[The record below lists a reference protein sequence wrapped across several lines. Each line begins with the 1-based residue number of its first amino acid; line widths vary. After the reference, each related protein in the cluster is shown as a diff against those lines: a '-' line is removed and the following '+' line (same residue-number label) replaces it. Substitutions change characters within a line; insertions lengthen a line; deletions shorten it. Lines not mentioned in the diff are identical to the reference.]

1 MTHVPE
7 ELRYSKDHE
16 WVAFDEES
24 GDATVG
30 ITDYAQG
37 ELGDVVFVE
46 LPGEGAPVT
55 AHSPCGTIEAVKA
68 VAELFAPLS
77 GEVVEANAL
86 LEVHP
91 ELLNSDPYGEGWMIK
106 IRVSDPAELDDL
118 MDSAAY
124 SEHIG

>member
-1 MTHVPE
+1 MTHVPD

-16 WVAFDEES
+16 WVSFDEES
-24 GDATVG
+24 GVATVG

-77 GEVVEANAL
+77 GEVVEANPL
-86 LEVHP
+86 LEDHP
-91 ELLNSDPYGEGWMIK
+91 ELLNSDPYGEGWMIR
-106 IRVSDPAELDDL
+106 IRVSDPAELEDL
-118 MDSAAY
+118 IDSAAY
-124 SEHIG
+124 SEHVG